1 MENIIESVI
10 VEKDPQ
16 YRKLYIN
23 TVQSLGAS
31 VLSSSGDPMTALKI
45 IAEKQ
50 PKILIMDIVLS
61 GIDGIEYIRTVRS
74 IAPATSII
82 IITDLV
88 NETVLKQCTESGV
101 ARYVNKPLNADMIS
115 FIISQHIG
123 FESVRKN
130 VKPISD
136 AIYGVN
142 EEALENILL
151 ELNLPFHIRG
161 TLFTRTALKYMINLH
176 TPFENILITKDIYP
190 TVAKQCNSTPSK
202 VERGIRY
209 CIEYILENE
218 TMDLIRPDKYGV
230 DIDGNHKLSNA
241 KFLIILANHVLTR
254 LEETCCCDDLVSMNI
269 RG

>member
-1 MENIIESVI
+1 MGNIIESVI

-16 YRKLYIN
+16 YRKLYIS

-115 FIISQHIG
+115 FIISQHI
-123 FESVRKN
+123 K
-130 VKPISD
+130 
-136 AIYGVN
+136 A
-142 EEALENILL
+142 
-151 ELNLPFHIRG
+151 
-161 TLFTRTALKYMINLH
+161 
-176 TPFENILITKDIYP
+176 
-190 TVAKQCNSTPSK
+190 
-202 VERGIRY
+202 
-209 CIEYILENE
+209 
-218 TMDLIRPDKYGV
+218 
-230 DIDGNHKLSNA
+230 
-241 KFLIILANHVLTR
+241 
-254 LEETCCCDDLVSMNI
+254 
-269 RG
+269 